1 MVNYTIVGNEVQYV
15 QAEINSGESVLCE
28 AGHLIFKSPDATVET
43 KTGGLKG
50 AFSHLLAGSDVFLL
64 KLNGPGVIGFSGF
77 LPGRILEISLNETGI
92 LAEFNSFLCMDSSI
106 TYSTKFAGIW
116 KGLLGGEGLF
126 LEKFSGNGKIFLHGH
141 GQVIEISLGE
151 GESIDAEAGHVLAF
165 EANMQYS
172 INRIGG
178 VKTMILGGLE
188 GEGLFF
194 ARITG
199 PGKVWLHSISL
210 AQLAAKMGG
219 GNTGDRN
226 AALMGGLAGI
236 ALKAAKK

>member
-1 MVNYTIVGNEVQYV
+1 MVNYNIIGNEVQYL
-15 QAEINSGESVLCE
+15 QAEINNGESILCE
-28 AGHLIFKSPDATVET
+28 AGHLIFKSTDAKVET
-43 KTGGLKG
+43 NAGGLKG

-64 KLNGPGVIGFSGF
+64 KLDGPGTMGFSGF
-77 LPGRILEISLNETGI
+77 LPGKILEISLNENGI

-141 GQVIEISLGE
+141 GQVIEFDLKE
-151 GESIDAEAGHVLAF
+151 GESIDAEAGHILAF

-178 VKTMILGGLE
+178 IKTMILGGLE

-199 PGKVWLHSISL
+199 PGRVWLHSISL

-219 GNTGDRN
+219 GNAGNRN
-226 AALMGGLAGI
+226 AAAVGGLAGL
-236 ALKAAKK
+236 ALGMMR